1 MYHLRSFV
9 VALVLIVLA
18 VAPVAAR
25 QATPAASPAASPV
38 SGAAGLRVVKDRVLT
53 LNGKASALSP
63 DGKWI
68 AGPNTTTRQFCVW
81 SAATGQGTCQGK
93 DLAIRPETITWAPDS
108 SAVAFSLNA
117 IQLFINSDIYIFE
130 TKEQKLHDIT
140 EDEVGKVNL
149 MLPSKLTKPVPVD
162 DVPAWSPDGKQ
173 LAFVRTVFSK
183 EGNPTELMRID
194 RAGGTPVM
202 VSIVDNAE
210 PFAIYEPMKW
220 LPDNRLLFTI
230 DLPDASSPRNGLWQI
245 GVDGKEMKLVL
256 DREDQARIPSPW
268 LAGISPDGQLA
279 SVYSPHIT
287 GLSTVPAFFL
297 VDLTSFKAKP
307 VKTSAGNIA
316 TAPLFSPDGRTLLYL
331 ASEDHAMH
339 LVVQDRATG
348 QETVL
353 IQNLNEG
360 DNGPYVDR
368 SDGVGWATDNSVLI
382 RTFGGA
388 RLLTLERVG

>member
-1 MYHLRSFV
+1 MHHLRSFV
-9 VALVLIVLA
+9 LALVLIV
-18 VAPVAAR
+18 VGIAPVAAR

-38 SGAAGLRVVKDRVLT
+38 SGAAGWRIAKDRALK
-53 LNGKASALSP
+53 LIGKASALSP

-68 AGPNTTTRQFCVW
+68 AGPNTETRQFCVW

-93 DLAIRPETITWAPDS
+93 DLSIRPETITWAPDS

-117 IQLFINSDIYIFE
+117 IQFFINSDIYVFE
-130 TKEQKLHDIT
+130 IKEQKLHDIT
-140 EDEVGKVNL
+140 DDGIGKVNL

-173 LAFVRTVFSK
+173 LAFVRTVFSNA
-183 EGNPTELMRID
+183 GNPTELMRID

-202 VSIVDNAE
+202 VSTIDDAK

-230 DLPDASSPRNGLWQI
+230 DLSDASSPRNGLWQI

-256 DREDQARIPSPW
+256 DREDRLRIPSPW
-268 LAGISPDGQLA
+268 LAGISPDGQIA

-297 VDLTSFKAKP
+297 VNLTTFAIQP
-307 VKTSAGNIA
+307 VKTRAGTIV

-331 ASEDHAMH
+331 ASEDQAMR
-339 LVVQDRATG
+339 LVVQDLATG
-348 QETVL
+348 QEAVL

-360 DNGPYVDR
+360 ENGPYVNR
-368 SDGVGWATDNSVLI
+368 SDGVGWATDDTVLI
-382 RTFGGA
+382 RTFDGA
-388 RLLTLERVG
+388 RLLTLAKAA